1 MNTKIINVQLKHE
14 TIKRAFN
21 HTVIHRR
28 VFENLERGHP
38 YYDLMLE
45 IRRSINAIDYRN
57 KKKNRILKLL
67 NKINIFSSS
76 SS

>member
-1 MNTKIINVQLKHE
+1 MSIVNVELKKE
-14 TIKRAFN
+14 TIKRAFD
-21 HTVIHRR
+21 HTVVHRR

-57 KKKNRILKLL
+57 KKKNKILKLL

>member
-1 MNTKIINVQLKHE
+1 MSIVNVELKKE
-14 TIKRAFN
+14 TIRRAFN
-21 HTVIHRR
+21 HTVVHRR
-28 VFENLERGHP
+28 VFEQLERGHP

-45 IRRSINAIDYRN
+45 IRRSINVIDYRN

>member
-1 MNTKIINVQLKHE
+1 MSIVNVELKKE
-14 TIKRAFN
+14 TIRRAFN
-21 HTVIHRR
+21 HTVVHRR

>member
-1 MNTKIINVQLKHE
+1 MNIVNVELKKE
-14 TIKRAFN
+14 TIRRAFN
-21 HTVIHRR
+21 HTVVHRR

-57 KKKNRILKLL
+57 KKKNIFLKLFK
-67 NKINIFSSS
+67 KINIFSSS
-76 SS
+76 SF

>member
-1 MNTKIINVQLKHE
+1 MSIVNVELKKE
-14 TIKRAFN
+14 TIRRAFN
-21 HTVIHRR
+21 HTVVHRR

-57 KKKNRILKLL
+57 KIFLKSVRDKYKCVIL
-67 NKINIFSSS
+67 F
-76 SS
+76 

>member
-1 MNTKIINVQLKHE
+1 MSIVNVELKKE
-14 TIKRAFN
+14 TIERAFD
-21 HTVIHRR
+21 HTVVHRR

>member
-1 MNTKIINVQLKHE
+1 MSIVNVELKKE
-14 TIKRAFN
+14 TIRRAFN
-21 HTVIHRR
+21 HTVVHRR

-45 IRRSINAIDYRN
+45 IRRSINVIDYRN

>member
-1 MNTKIINVQLKHE
+1 MSIVNVELKKE
-14 TIKRAFN
+14 TIRRAFN
-21 HTVIHRR
+21 HTAVHRR

-57 KKKNRILKLL
+57 KKKNIFLKLFK
-67 NKINIFSSS
+67 KINIFSSS
-76 SS
+76 SF

>member
-1 MNTKIINVQLKHE
+1 MSIVNVELKKE
-14 TIKRAFN
+14 TIKRAFD
-21 HTVIHRR
+21 HTVVHRR

>member
-1 MNTKIINVQLKHE
+1 MSIVNVELKKE
-14 TIKRAFN
+14 TIRRAFN
-21 HTVIHRR
+21 HTVVHRR

-57 KKKNRILKLL
+57 KKKNKILKLL